1 MRCPHC
7 SSNDLKIEVSFS
19 APVACKFKG
28 ENDVEFELMERVML
42 NSHWNGESQC
52 GCLNCNWTGMV
63 CDASSSPVE
72 VSNTGAIASESG
84 GAIGWFTAED
94 QQELK
99 HLLEA
104 EECPLA
110 LRKHVKKLMSEVGR
124 LSSLLDN
131 MSRIQEKSGTTDG
144 DTFVG

>member
-1 MRCPHC
+1 MRCPLC
-7 SSNDLKIEVSFS
+7 FSNDLKIEVSFS
-19 APVACKFKG
+19 GPVACKFKD
-28 ENDVEFELMERVML
+28 ENDVEFELMEQVML
-42 NSHWNGESQC
+42 DSHWSDESQC
-52 GCLNCNWTGMV
+52 ACLNCNWIGMV
-63 CDASSSPVE
+63 CDAGSSPVD
-72 VSNTGAIASESG
+72 VSNTDALASESG
-84 GAIGWFTAED
+84 GAIGWFSAED

-99 HLLEA
+99 HLLET

-131 MSRIQEKSGTTDG
+131 MSRIQEKSSTSDG